1 MAARLTTHV
10 LDTARGVPAAGVGIA
25 LFALDGD
32 ARTLL
37 AQSVSNADGRTAE
50 PLALALEPGM
60 YELVFD
66 VAAYFAAGG
75 TPGFYDRIPVRFRI
89 DAGATHY
96 HVPLL
101 VAPWGYATYRGS

>member
-1 MAARLTTHV
+1 MAASLSTHV

-37 AQSVSNADGRTAE
+37 AQRVTGRDGPTAE
-50 PLALALEPGM
+50 PIAPVLEPGL

-66 VAAYFAAGG
+66 VAAYFAE
-75 TPGFYDRIPVRFRI
+75 TPSFYNRIPVRFRI
-89 DAGATHY
+89 DAGETHY

>member
-1 MAARLTTHV
+1 MAASLSTHV
-10 LDTARGVPAAGVGIA
+10 LDTARGVPAAGISA
-25 LFALDGD
+25 SRLFALDGD

-37 AQSVSNADGRTAE
+37 AQRVTGRDGRTAE
-50 PLALALEPGM
+50 PIATVLEPGL

-66 VAAYFAAGG
+66 VAAYFAG
-75 TPGFYDRIPVRFRI
+75 TPSFYDRIPVRFRI

>member
-1 MAARLTTHV
+1 MAASLSTHV

-37 AQSVSNADGRTAE
+37 AQRVTGRDGRTAE
-50 PLALALEPGM
+50 PIAPVLEPGL

-66 VAAYFAAGG
+66 VAAYFAG
-75 TPGFYDRIPVRFRI
+75 TPGFYDQIPVRFRI

>member
-1 MAARLTTHV
+1 MAASLSTHV
-10 LDTARGVPAAGVGIA
+10 LDTARGVPAAGVAIA

-37 AQSVSNADGRTAE
+37 AQRVSGFDGRTAK
-50 PLALALEPGM
+50 PIAAALEPGL

-66 VAAYFAAGG
+66 VAAYFAE
-75 TPGFYDRIPVRFRI
+75 TPGFYDQIPVRFRI